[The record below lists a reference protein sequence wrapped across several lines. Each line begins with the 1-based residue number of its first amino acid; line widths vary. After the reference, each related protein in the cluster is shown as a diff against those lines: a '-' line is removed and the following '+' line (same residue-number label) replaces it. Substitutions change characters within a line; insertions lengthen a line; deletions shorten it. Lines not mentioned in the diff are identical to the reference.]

1 MEVLTGAIE
10 DQKKYLFQAQEE
22 HAHCLQVSRG
32 FSLVHFLVAER
43 RKIRLIESNAKW
55 RYKKFKI

>member
-32 FSLVHFLVAER
+32 FSLVHFLAYSVER
-43 RKIRLIESNAKW
+43 LD
-55 RYKKFKI
+55 